1 MHSGSVDG
9 TAAAGNDFTGHEG
22 SVIFAAYHFLLH
34 WSDALETEIHAM
46 MQDMSVAK

>member
-34 WSDALETEIHAM
+34 CSDALETEIHAM